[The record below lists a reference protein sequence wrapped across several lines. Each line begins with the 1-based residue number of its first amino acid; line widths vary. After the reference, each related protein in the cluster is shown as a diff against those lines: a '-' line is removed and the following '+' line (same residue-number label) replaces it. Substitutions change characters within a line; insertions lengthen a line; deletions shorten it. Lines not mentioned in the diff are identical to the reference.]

1 VSYGPPLLRLSHC
14 YIDPRST
21 DTLQYT
27 SIYTTKLP
35 RGVVADAQLIQ
46 PLAIYETTGADQPG
60 FNYPR
65 AVPLTGNRQILRR
78 ISIKVNILIRT
89 SHLVSSLISD
99 TSRVYYTCNKS
110 ISRADGH
117 TLAYSTMA
125 HEDDS
130 FISGEPNVNDV
141 HANASS
147 SNLDPFKFS
156 HGLTGVDQ
164 PTNYFYVNILIA
176 TLLLPFALAFAHR
189 AFVYVRNDRR
199 LVLVVESCKGQN
211 FWRRDRYSILGA
223 LKRYFLYAP
232 LVGDRHSR
240 ELRVTNSV
248 SAGKLPTRPQF
259 LVIMVYIA
267 SNLAYCLAVP
277 ERGTE
282 QRFAELRGRCGA
294 LAAFNLIITVIFALR
309 NNPFIW
315 ILGISYDTFNLF
327 HRWAARLVI
336 LESMAHVA
344 AFMYN
349 TYRVTYRGQSGWSNI
364 KWIIEQS
371 VSYRWGLAGFIGFVF
386 LLLQSLGPLRRAF
399 YDTFLTLHR
408 IGIVVAISG
417 AYSHMAKH
425 ALPQLPWAY
434 LFITLLALEPAV
446 RILRV
451 AHYNFSWKQRNW
463 TKVTLEALPGEATR
477 ITFLL
482 PRSWHVK
489 PGSHTYI
496 YLPRIAPLSQ
506 HPFSIAWHSSS
517 GYARLDSENLP
528 LSVED
533 LTIQEG
539 PSTISCIV
547 RARTGMTRSL
557 YNRAS
562 KAKADHVELWGAIEG
577 PYGGYHSL
585 DSYGSV
591 LLFAAGAGITYQ
603 LSFVR
608 HLLAGYK
615 HNTSATRKIVLV
627 WCIPT
632 IEAVEWIYPWLEEL
646 AAVPDCYDIVHLQL
660 YVSRSTSQAAESLPL
675 SVKAQI
681 FSQRCDPQKIVDDQ
695 ILVQVG
701 AMAVT
706 VCGPGG
712 FNDSVRAAVRR
723 RLGLRSIDFFEEAF
737 SS

>member
-1 VSYGPPLLRLSHC
+1 MAPLDGVLAVGESN
-14 YIDPRST
+14 ID
-21 DTLQYT
+21 
-27 SIYTTKLP
+27 
-35 RGVVADAQLIQ
+35 
-46 PLAIYETTGADQPG
+46 
-60 FNYPR
+60 
-65 AVPLTGNRQILRR
+65 
-78 ISIKVNILIRT
+78 
-89 SHLVSSLISD
+89 
-99 TSRVYYTCNKS
+99 
-110 ISRADGH
+110 
-117 TLAYSTMA
+117 
-125 HEDDS
+125 
-130 FISGEPNVNDV
+130 DV

-147 SNLDPFKFS
+147 SNSDPFKFS

-164 PTNYFYVNILIA
+164 PANYLYVNTLIA
-176 TLLLPFALAFAHR
+176 TLLLPFALAFAYR
-189 AFVYVRNDRR
+189 AFTYVRNDRR
-199 LVLVVESCKGQN
+199 RVSVITSCKGQN
-211 FWRRDRYSILGA
+211 FWRRDRYSTLGT

-240 ELRVTNSV
+240 ELRVTSSV
-248 SAGKLPTRPQF
+248 SAGTLPTRPQF
-259 LVIMVYIA
+259 LVILVYIL

-277 ERGTE
+277 EKATA

-294 LAAFNLIITVIFALR
+294 LAAFNLIITVLFALR

-336 LESMAHVA
+336 LESIAHVA

-349 TYRVTYRGQSGWSNI
+349 TYRVTYQGQSGWSNI
-364 KWIIEQS
+364 KWVMEQS
-371 VSYRWGLAGFIGFVF
+371 VSYRWGLAGFIGFAF

-417 AYSHMAKH
+417 AYFHIAKH

-434 LFITLLALEPAV
+434 LFVTLLALEPAM
-446 RILRV
+446 RILRI
-451 AHYNFSWKQRNW
+451 AYYNFAWKQRTW
-463 TKVTLEALPGEATR
+463 TRVTLEALPGEATR

-482 PRSWHVK
+482 PRSWNVK
-489 PGSHTYI
+489 PGSHTYV
-496 YLPRIAPLSQ
+496 YLPRIAPLSL
-506 HPFSIAWHSSS
+506 HPFSIAWHNST
-517 GYARLDSENLP
+517 GYARLDSEKLP

-533 LTIQEG
+533 LKMHNG

-562 KAKADHVELWGAIEG
+562 KAKADHVELWGVIEG
-577 PYGGYHSL
+577 PYGGKHSL
-585 DSYGSV
+585 GSYGSV
-591 LLFAAGAGITYQ
+591 VLFAAGAGITHQ

-608 HLLAGYK
+608 HLLAGYN

-632 IEAVEWIYPWLEEL
+632 IESVEWIYPWLEEL
-646 AAVPDCYDIVHLQL
+646 AAMPDYNDIVQVQL
-660 YVSRSTSQAAESLPL
+660 YVSRSTPETAESLPL
-675 SVKAQI
+675 PAESQV

-723 RLGLRSIDFFEEAF
+723 RVGLRSIDFFEEAF